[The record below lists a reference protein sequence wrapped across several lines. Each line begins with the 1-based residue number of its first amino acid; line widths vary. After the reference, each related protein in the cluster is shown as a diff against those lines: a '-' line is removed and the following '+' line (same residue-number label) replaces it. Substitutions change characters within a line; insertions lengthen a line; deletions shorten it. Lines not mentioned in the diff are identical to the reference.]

1 MGPKLIGLVIL
12 LVFLVIFA
20 IQNPQPVAV
29 KFLFWEI
36 TTSAVIS
43 ILVSF
48 VVGFLVGWL
57 ISLFRRQD
65 KKPKTPSL

>member
-1 MGPKLIGLVIL
+1 MVPKLIGLIIL

-43 ILVSF
+43 ILISF

-57 ISLFRRQD
+57 IFLFRPKD
-65 KKPKTPSL
+65 KKI

>member
-1 MGPKLIGLVIL
+1 MVPKLIGLIIL

-48 VVGFLVGWL
+48 AVGFLVGWL
-57 ISLFRRQD
+57 IFLFRPKD
-65 KKPKTPSL
+65 KNKKI

>member
-1 MGPKLIGLVIL
+1 MVPKLIGLIIL
-12 LVFLVIFA
+12 LVLLVIFA

-43 ILVSF
+43 ILASF
-48 VVGFLVGWL
+48 AVGFLVGWL
-57 ISLFRRQD
+57 IFLFRPKD
-65 KKPKTPSL
+65 KKPKTSSL

>member
-1 MGPKLIGLVIL
+1 MVPKLIGLIIL
-12 LVFLVIFA
+12 LVLLVIFA

-43 ILVSF
+43 VLVSF
-48 VVGFLVGWL
+48 VVGFLAGWL
-57 ISLFRRQD
+57 IFLFKRPD
-65 KKPKTPSL
+65 KKI

>member
-1 MGPKLIGLVIL
+1 MVPKLIGLIL
-12 LVFLVIFA
+12 LLVLLVIFA
-20 IQNPQPVAV
+20 IQNPQSVAV

-43 ILVSF
+43 ILASF

-57 ISLFRRQD
+57 IFVFRRKE
-65 KKPKTPSL
+65 KKI

>member
-36 TTSAVIS
+36 TTSAVIC
-43 ILVSF
+43 ILASF

-65 KKPKTPSL
+65 KKI

>member
-36 TTSAVIS
+36 ATSAVIS

-57 ISLFRRQD
+57 ISLFRPKD
-65 KKPKTPSL
+65 KKI